1 MSTRL
6 EKYEE
11 HNEPYRSGTN
21 LVSYK
26 IYLQNIVTNNKNAEN
41 YKKELLFIPFVMAQ
55 SIRVLVPKPLQTEIL
70 SECDKS
76 VILGLMTYH

>member
-1 MSTRL
+1 MNCVKSKYNFLLSTRL

-26 IYLQNIVTNNKNAEN
+26 IYLQNIVTNNKNAEK
-41 YKKELLFIPFVMAQ
+41 YKKELLFITFVWH
-55 SIRVLVPKPLQTEIL
+55 IIFTF
-70 SECDKS
+70 
-76 VILGLMTYH
+76 